1 MGPLSEEQIIDGC
14 CQGNRVAMQALYDQY
29 AAKMFAICRRYIK
42 DVPMA
47 QDLLHDGFMIVF
59 DKIGGFRKEGS
70 FEGWMKRV
78 FVTTVLGYI
87 RKKKLADMAYDYEE
101 TLKIED
107 DSPVAL
113 DILSSKEILLCIDK
127 LPDGYRTVLN
137 LFAVEGYSHKE
148 ISEILNISEGT
159 SRSQYSRARSA
170 LQKML
175 SDII

>member
-70 FEGWMKRV
+70 FEGWMKRI
-78 FVTTVLGYI
+78 FVNTVLGHL
-87 RKKKLADMAYDYEE
+87 RKKKLVELTDDHEE
-101 TLKIED
+101 TLKMED
-107 DSPVAL
+107 DSPMAF
-113 DILSSKEILLCIDK
+113 DILSSKEILSCIDK

-137 LFAVEGYSHKE
+137 LFAVEGYSHKD
-148 ISEILNISEGT
+148 ISEMLNISEGT
-159 SRSQYSRARSA
+159 SRSQYSRARTV

-175 SDII
+175 SDMI